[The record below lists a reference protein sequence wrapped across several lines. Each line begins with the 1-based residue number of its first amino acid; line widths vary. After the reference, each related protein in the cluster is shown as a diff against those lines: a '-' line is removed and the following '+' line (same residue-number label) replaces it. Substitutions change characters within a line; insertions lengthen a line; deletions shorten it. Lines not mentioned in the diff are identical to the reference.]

1 MIFKVMRFVLFYSDV
16 ESFNYFTD
24 RIVEELNKKNHECFV
39 LDLRDMSESGEH
51 SFERFNSF
59 LEKKADV
66 AIAFDG
72 LGIKDRIFVELW
84 DSMNILAINIL
95 MDHPLRFHPTM
106 LRHPRRYIQFCCDRN
121 HVEYVK
127 KYFGESVADV
137 RFMPHAGTYMG
148 EPDLE
153 NYEKRPYD
161 VLFSGTFYEPHIY
174 LEQIDEMFSDNELIK
189 MFYHNLADYMT
200 DRNEVSTEQAV
211 VDVMDLMRL
220 IMSEK
225 QVIQLFRFAEPVD
238 WLARMYYRKQIVQM
252 IADSGIDLWLLGR
265 GWENHPA
272 AMLDNVHIINDRIPF
287 KDTLP
292 IMAKAKINLNIM
304 PWFKDGTHDRI
315 FNILLQGSLPLT
327 DKSKWLEDNFTD
339 NENIV
344 FYDLN
349 ELDSIPEIIKN
360 YLDNPEK
367 SKEIIKNG
375 FNEVADKYTW
385 TQITEQIL
393 ACIE

>member
-1 MIFKVMRFVLFYSDV
+1 
-16 ESFNYFTD
+16 
-24 RIVEELNKKNHECFV
+24 
-39 LDLRDMSESGEH
+39 
-51 SFERFNSF
+51 
-59 LEKKADV
+59 
-66 AIAFDG
+66 
-72 LGIKDRIFVELW
+72 
-84 DSMNILAINIL
+84 
-95 MDHPLRFHPTM
+95 M

-238 WLARMYYRKQIVQM
+238 WLARMYYRKQIVQV
-252 IADSGIDLWLLGR
+252 IADSGIDIWLLGR

-272 AMLDNVHIINDRIPF
+272 AMLDNVHII
-287 KDTLP
+287 L
-292 IMAKAKINLNIM
+292 
-304 PWFKDGTHDRI
+304 
-315 FNILLQGSLPLT
+315 SL
-327 DKSKWLEDNFTD
+327 
-339 NENIV
+339 IH
-344 FYDLN
+344 
-349 ELDSIPEIIKN
+349 I
-360 YLDNPEK
+360 
-367 SKEIIKNG
+367 
-375 FNEVADKYTW
+375 
-385 TQITEQIL
+385 
-393 ACIE
+393 

>member
-39 LDLRDMSESGEH
+39 LDLRDMSRSGEH

-59 LEKKADV
+59 LEKKADA

-84 DSMNILAINIL
+84 DSMNTLAINIL

-189 MFYHNLADYMT
+189 MKVNFT
-200 DRNEVSTEQAV
+200 
-211 VDVMDLMRL
+211 LMKKL
-220 IMSEK
+220 NS
-225 QVIQLFRFAEPVD
+225 
-238 WLARMYYRKQIVQM
+238 M
-252 IADSGIDLWLLGR
+252 IKKIF
-265 GWENHPA
+265 
-272 AMLDNVHIINDRIPF
+272 LDPQKV
-287 KDTLP
+287 T
-292 IMAKAKINLNIM
+292 KIY
-304 PWFKDGTHDRI
+304 
-315 FNILLQGSLPLT
+315 
-327 DKSKWLEDNFTD
+327 EDNYND
-339 NENIV
+339 
-344 FYDLN
+344 
-349 ELDSIPEIIKN
+349 IIARDYN
-360 YLDNPEK
+360 NLWSDIDMLI
-367 SKEIIKNG
+367 KE
-375 FNEVADKYTW
+375 
-385 TQITEQIL
+385 
-393 ACIE
+393 

>member
-1 MIFKVMRFVLFYSDV
+1 MKI
-16 ESFNYFTD
+16 
-24 RIVEELNKKNHECFV
+24 
-39 LDLRDMSESGEH
+39 
-51 SFERFNSF
+51 
-59 LEKKADV
+59 
-66 AIAFDG
+66 
-72 LGIKDRIFVELW
+72 
-84 DSMNILAINIL
+84 
-95 MDHPLRFHPTM
+95 DHPLRFHPTM

-238 WLARMYYRKQIVQM
+238 WLARMYYRKQIVQV
-252 IADSGIDLWLLGR
+252 IADSGIDIWLLGR

-292 IMAKAKINLNIM
+292 VMAKAKINLNIM

-327 DKSKWLEDNFTD
+327 DKSKWLEDN
-339 NENIV
+339 
-344 FYDLN
+344 
-349 ELDSIPEIIKN
+349 
-360 YLDNPEK
+360 
-367 SKEIIKNG
+367 
-375 FNEVADKYTW
+375 
-385 TQITEQIL
+385 
-393 ACIE
+393 